1 MFCREELV
9 FPLKGGNH
17 GFGKLCPKGL
27 DTLEIKSFCG
37 ALGSRCWEKVR
48 DHVGQGYGKISQ
60 WLCTSMFCN
69 AETPCPRV
77 SCEVRVFVCE
87 LSTHLACLKIGVSRG
102 CQDQLSHSPLIISQ
116 VSNQSPVISFPLGR
130 VSLRSLLALPWI
142 PFTNS
147 LPHWFGTSV
156 YCQASVSAQRLLIAT
171 EEKGR

>member
-1 MFCREELV
+1 M
-9 FPLKGGNH
+9 
-17 GFGKLCPKGL
+17 
-27 DTLEIKSFCG
+27 
-37 ALGSRCWEKVR
+37 R
-48 DHVGQGYGKISQ
+48 DHVGQGYGKIS
-60 WLCTSMFCN
+60 LCSCTSVFCN

-142 PFTNS
+142 PFTNG
-147 LPHWFGTSV
+147 LPIGLGLRCTVRQVFPPSACYQGGDKV
-156 YCQASVSAQRLLIAT
+156 AS
-171 EEKGR
+171 GRRRG